1 MISSLCRA
9 FLDYY
14 DQWREE
20 TTQRAEAVMYSKHD
34 ELEKEMDFQM
44 HLHEPRRIRIETDI
58 HNVRAGNHHYLSS
71 CSNSSFFSSAELVM
85 HDERVDRHIHGVQE
99 TLEQTDAD
107 YRRML
112 NEFSKSIM
120 TYKDD
125 IFSLEQVFVN
135 ATTSGRLLALQ
146 DRLTKKRDAF
156 MENVRVSLRSFRKR
170 FDDAMQYLRQANAK
184 FRKSFR

>member
-1 MISSLCRA
+1 
-9 FLDYY
+9 
-14 DQWREE
+14 
-20 TTQRAEAVMYSKHD
+20 
-34 ELEKEMDFQM
+34 
-44 HLHEPRRIRIETDI
+44 
-58 HNVRAGNHHYLSS
+58 
-71 CSNSSFFSSAELVM
+71 M

-112 NEFSKSIM
+112 NEFSQSIV

-156 MENVRVSLRSFRKR
+156 MENVRVSLRGFRKR